1 MTAENPN
8 ELLENHHTSLTAQP
22 QTRTTGSPD
31 GGVTNNMNDRL
42 GPGGPFGPDGLQRTH
57 DALGPAF
64 FIERLVLPVIC
75 LIVVVLLA
83 FLLYRLLS
91 KSPGGWSGH
100 NTAALRE
107 LEMRY
112 ARGEI
117 SREEFLQRRYDLAS
131 PALPSSATNLPP
143 PSQASSPPPPPA
155 TSPPPPPQAPTQTPG

>member
-1 MTAENPN
+1 ME
-8 ELLENHHTSLTAQP
+8 EHDMDE
-22 QTRTTGSPD
+22 RI
-31 GGVTNNMNDRL
+31 

-57 DALGPAF
+57 DVLGPAL
-64 FIERLVLPVIC
+64 FIERLLVPVIF

-117 SREEFLQRRYDLAS
+117 GRDEFLQRRSDLTS
-131 PALPSSATNLPP
+131 PTL
-143 PSQASSPPPPPA
+143 PPPA
-155 TSPPPPPQAPTQTPG
+155 TALPPSSPTSTPPPPPQAPTQAPG